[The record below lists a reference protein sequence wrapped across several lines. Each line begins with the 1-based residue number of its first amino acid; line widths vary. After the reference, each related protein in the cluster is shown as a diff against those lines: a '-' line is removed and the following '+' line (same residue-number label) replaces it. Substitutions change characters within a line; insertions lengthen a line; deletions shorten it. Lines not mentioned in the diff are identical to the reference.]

1 TEHPYLYPPS
11 ERVLGLREIV
21 THPNYI
27 ILYRVTAS
35 SIEVVN
41 IVHSRRQYPGKNS

>member
-1 TEHPYLYPPS
+1 
-11 ERVLGLREIV
+11 VLGLREIV